1 MTGCA
6 DESWDDCAGWSW
18 DADWQLNWYD
28 GHFCTWGDL
37 QFRYDAHFLGVP
49 ARVNYPH
56 YVGYPR
62 DPPRA
67 VWNPPAAPLPGILV
81 AVWNLCPT
89 LTSAAIQREI
99 EELDLNPVLVRI
111 CPQVAG
117 SCFVLCS
124 EDWVANV
131 VAIILNR
138 SDDILEPIDGKFVRA
153 ASVVQSTDGA
163 QLDMPE
169 ELSQAFLAEVMHMQA
184 TLPLATSSTVAEVLT
199 TASSSTS
206 YRIRRR

>member
-6 DESWDDCAGWSW
+6 DGSWDDCAGWPW
-18 DADWQLNWYD
+18 DADWARQLNWYD

-37 QFRYDAHFLGVP
+37 QFRYDAHWVGVP

-56 YVGYPR
+56 YDVGATALAASQGLV
-62 DPPRA
+62 PPRA

-89 LTSAAIQREI
+89 LTSAAIQQEI
-99 EELDLNPVLVRI
+99 EELDLNQVLVRI
-111 CPQVAG
+111 CPQLAG

-131 VAIILNR
+131 VAIILNG
-138 SDDILEPIDGKFVRA
+138 SNDILEPIDGKLVGA
-153 ASVVQSTDGA
+153 ATFVQSTDGG

-169 ELSQAFLAEVMHMQA
+169 ELCKAFLAEVMHMQA
-184 TLPLATSSTVAEVLT
+184 ARLAQMSGRSSIL
-199 TASSSTS
+199 
-206 YRIRRR
+206 